1 MKSFSLTTPVSFK
14 FWPTVYSHGW
24 CDLRPFAIDKKT
36 EHLDTVLRLSDASLC
51 AVRLRE
57 GKNGIRIQVL
67 APGSPTTS
75 QRAETKAIIAQMFR
89 LAEPMEEF
97 YARARR
103 EPDFRWV
110 AESGGGRLLRTQTVF
125 EDVVKMICTT
135 NCSWAL
141 TKIITDN
148 LSLLLGADVSNGMY
162 SFPEPAAI
170 AAQTESLM
178 RKEIRCGYRAPY
190 LLEFAESVASG
201 RRQIEHWRAWE
212 GTTEELF
219 KEIRSVKGV
228 GEYAAGA
235 LMKLLGRYEYLGLDS
250 WCRSKFYEL
259 HARGKVVSDAKIEK
273 YYAPFG
279 KWRGLFL
286 WMDVT
291 HHWFEKKFPF

>member
-1 MKSFSLTTPVSFK
+1 MKSFCLKVPPSFK

-24 CDLRPFAIDKKT
+24 CDLRPFTIDKT
-36 EHLDTVLRLSDASLC
+36 AEHLDTVLRLNDASLC
-51 AVRLRE
+51 VIRMRE
-57 GKNGIRIQVL
+57 GKNCIRIQIL
-67 APGSPTTS
+67 APESPVDGHRT
-75 QRAETKAIIAQMFR
+75 EIKAIVAQMFR
-89 LAEPMEEF
+89 LSEPMEEF
-97 YARARR
+97 YARAKR
-103 EPDFRWV
+103 EPAFRWV
-110 AESGGGRLLRTQTVF
+110 VKSGGARLLRSQTVF

-135 NCSWAL
+135 NCSWVL
-141 TKIITDN
+141 TKIITDK
-148 LSLLLGADVSNGMY
+148 LSTLLGAKVSDGVY

-170 AAQTESLM
+170 AAQTESFI

-190 LLEFAESVASG
+190 LLEFAASVASG

-212 GTTEELF
+212 GTTEDLF
-219 KEIRSVKGV
+219 KEMRSVKGV
-228 GEYAAGA
+228 GDYAAGA

-259 HARGKVVSDAKIEK
+259 HTRGKVVSDARIEK

-291 HHWFEKKFPF
+291 HHWFTEKFPF